1 MSWTNPEDHDLIG
14 NVVVQ
19 YKSSDDNEWQNVT
32 VSAPIDSV
40 MLSGLDPDKEY
51 TARVVVESP
60 DGKDSTV
67 TDPITFNTIAG
78 NHMILYVIFKWQLS

>member
-40 MLSGLDPDKEY
+40 TLSGLDPDKEY
-51 TARVVVESP
+51 TVRVVVESP

-78 NHMILYVIFKWQLS
+78 NYMILYVIFKWQLS